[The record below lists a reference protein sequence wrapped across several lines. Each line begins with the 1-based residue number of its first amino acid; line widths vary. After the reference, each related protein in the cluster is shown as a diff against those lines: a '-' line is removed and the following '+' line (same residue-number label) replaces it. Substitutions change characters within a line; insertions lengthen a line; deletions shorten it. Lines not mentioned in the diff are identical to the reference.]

1 MKQQVTRQSL
11 PPGVGLDGRSKV
23 VMYALAFM
31 TLSLGVG
38 FIAYSFS
45 AGSKIHELRA
55 DNEKLELEVQELTLE
70 AERLTEQ
77 LSQAGQ
83 DKLEL
88 TNRIKELEDKLGYYK
103 VKLAETIRAGQLT
116 EEKRKKFEGIA
127 MQFEHYKEN
136 YRTEVLR
143 LRAEIQA
150 KDEEI
155 KAKDEKLAVV
165 SRESEKKDAA
175 IVSLSENLKAGARL
189 TADEIEF
196 EGVRA
201 NGKIDVGPEF
211 RTRKLDKLKIKAR
224 ILKNPVA
231 EAGNRVIYAV
241 ITSPSGK
248 AYAAQMT
255 GRPNVET
262 ERGTLVFAG
271 KRNVVYNNQHQN
283 VEIVFSPAET
293 FEYDRGTHRAE
304 IFVQDG
310 DGKAYPAGFAE
321 FVIR

>member
-1 MKQQVTRQSL
+1 
-11 PPGVGLDGRSKV
+11 
-23 VMYALAFM
+23 MYALALM
-31 TLSLGVG
+31 TLALGVG

-45 AGSKIHELRA
+45 AGARIHELRA
-55 DNEKLELEVQELTLE
+55 ENEKLELEVQELTVE
-70 AERLTEQ
+70 AERLSEQ
-77 LSQAGQ
+77 LTQAGQ
-83 DKLEL
+83 DKVAL
-88 TNRIKELEDKLGYYK
+88 TARIKELEDKLGYYK

-136 YRTEVLR
+136 YRMEVLR
-143 LRAEIQA
+143 LRAEIEA
-150 KDEEI
+150 KDAEI

-165 SRESEKKDAA
+165 SQENEKKNAA
-175 IVSLSENLKAGARL
+175 IASLSENLKEGARL
-189 TADEIEF
+189 SVDEIEF

-201 NGKIDVGPEF
+201 NGKVDVGPEF

-224 ILKNPVA
+224 ILKNTVA
-231 EAGNRVIYAV
+231 EAGNRVVYAV

-248 AYAAQMT
+248 AYPAQMT

-262 ERGTLVFAG
+262 ERGALVFAG
-271 KRNVVYNNQHQN
+271 KKNVSYNNQHQN
-283 VEIVFSPAET
+283 VEIVFSPVES

-304 IFVQDG
+304 IFIQDG
-310 DGKAYPAGFAE
+310 DGKAYAAGFAE